1 MLGWIPYVPSTYVPH
16 AEQNTNPQPMNN
28 ETSISM
34 LIVLVIIWVI
44 LNIIDKIINN
54 LERRVMDA
62 KNKRR

>member
-1 MLGWIPYVPSTYVPH
+1 MHGWIYVPSTYVPH
-16 AEQNTNPQPMNN
+16 SEQTTNPQPMNN

-44 LNIIDKIINN
+44 LNIIDKIIDKI
-54 LERRVMDA
+54 ERRILDD